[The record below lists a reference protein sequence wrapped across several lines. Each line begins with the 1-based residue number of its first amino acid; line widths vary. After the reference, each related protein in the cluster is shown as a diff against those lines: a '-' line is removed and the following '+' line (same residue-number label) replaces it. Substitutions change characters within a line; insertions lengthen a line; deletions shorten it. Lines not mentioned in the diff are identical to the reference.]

1 MLRNNADVRRCSII
15 FRAWATLPS
24 CDQFTIKYNPRFL
37 FISEYTD
44 VTYFD
49 RPHVMFIN
57 KNGNTCSMI
66 MLVQF
71 KKVMNIWNVEIEVGG
86 MLRKL
91 CLYVTSD
98 TQRNA
103 TRSVKMLYRFPPLCT
118 RGLFELN
125 ISTVFLSFYCIK
137 CESFAVFINFL
148 FDH

>member
-1 MLRNNADVRRCSII
+1 
-15 FRAWATLPS
+15 
-24 CDQFTIKYNPRFL
+24 
-37 FISEYTD
+37 
-44 VTYFD
+44 
-49 RPHVMFIN
+49 
-57 KNGNTCSMI
+57 MI

-125 ISTVFLSFYCIK
+125 IFKVFLSFYCIK